1 MKTVAGTSA
10 AVLGSGRSFGS
21 GRGFR
26 GGVAMAT
33 ASTGSRLA
41 GLLAAA
47 IIVTSAATAAAVTT
61 MLLLVVTTTA
71 ATTAIVSMAA
81 AIAAAATTVAT
92 MATMTGDG
100 SLLTAQQG
108 DAKDR
113 DQNRDAKEQSTVH
126 PQILQKRYR
135 NVRVL
140 HSRPTFSP
148 PVGTASERGGT
159 STISASLL
167 TTFRL
172 AALDVSLY
180 GLSSLDTNAQS
191 RLLN

>member
-26 GGVAMAT
+26 GSVAMAT
-33 ASTGSRLA
+33 ATTGSRLA

-47 IIVTSAATAAAVTT
+47 IIVTGAATATTAV
-61 MLLLVVTTTA
+61 LAVLLVVTTA
-71 ATTAIVSMAA
+71 VATTAVVMAA

-140 HSRPTFSP
+140 HSRPTFFP
-148 PVGTASERGGT
+148 PSRDGLREGRDLNHLCFVER
-159 STISASLL
+159 A
-167 TTFRL
+167 TFRL